1 MFAVKSSTA
10 VFQVR
15 WRPMSRTTS
24 PARIRSCPLKTT
36 TASRRTLS
44 VGTMSLRTVWSAHRI
59 PPKASR
65 RPYTAGRDFLHSSSI
80 TWEKLTSH
88 SSRRTPGRSALTRD
102 TSDLV
107 VGSGLYCF
115 CFSIIE
121 MANRKVF
128 FFLVFLDHVITALIN
143 KWSHFNC
150 CKYYSIFTFC
160 PSFYRPLLSLLGLG
174 TRNQEEVFWRDCCWG
189 KTDVG
194 SCDIVC
200 FHGVTVVV
208 QLDHIFSKTLSSV
221 EHNHVVITAQRRA
234 AGNRGDYSKCLLIKS
249 PQVWNSR
256 STH

>member
-65 RPYTAGRDFLHSSSI
+65 RPDTAGRDFLHSSSI

-107 VGSGLYCF
+107 VGSGFYCF

-121 MANRKVF
+121 MANRKV
-128 FFLVFLDHVITALIN
+128 LTAVNITAYLH
-143 KWSHFNC
+143 SAHL
-150 CKYYSIFTFC
+150 FTDR
-160 PSFYRPLLSLLGLG
+160 SYLSLDW
-174 TRNQEEVFWRDCCWG
+174 EPEIKKKYFDE
-189 KTDVG
+189 
-194 SCDIVC
+194 
-200 FHGVTVVV
+200 TVVEV
-208 QLDHIFSKTLSSV
+208 KLMSGAATLSV
-221 EHNHVVITAQRRA
+221 FTV
-234 AGNRGDYSKCLLIKS
+234 
-249 PQVWNSR
+249 
-256 STH
+256 